1 MKLFCKTTERSQ
13 IKNKKKQ
20 KKNRLSEIYGNTVKY
35 LTFLSSESQRERRE
49 DGGAEKGLAE
59 VMAENVL
66 DLARHIKL

>member
-1 MKLFCKTTERSQ
+1 M
-13 IKNKKKQ
+13 
-20 KKNRLSEIYGNTVKY
+20 KY